1 MNKSEFLAALNSRL
15 VGLPQNEIEERIS
28 FYSEMIDDRVEEGA
42 TEEDAVAGI
51 GSIDEIVAQI
61 LEDVPL
67 WSIVKENVKKNKE
80 NKEKKEK
87 KRRAPKALEITLLIL
102 GSPVW
107 LPLLIAAFAVIL
119 LLYVALWSI
128 VVSLWAVFASLAA
141 CGIAGIVAGAAYA
154 ILSKPVDGLLLVAA
168 GFVCSGLAIFAF
180 IGCKAATK
188 GTVKLT
194 RKMLFAIKHLFVGKD

>member
-1 MNKSEFLAALNSRL
+1 MNKSEFLAELRSRL

-67 WSIVKENVKKNKE
+67 WSIVKEKVKKKR
-80 NKEKKEK
+80 EKTEK
-87 KRRAPKALEITLLIL
+87 KRRSLKAWEIVLIVL
-102 GSPVW
+102 GFPVW

-119 LLYVALWSI
+119 SLYVVLWSVI
-128 VVSLWAVFASLAA
+128 ISLWAVFVSLAA
-141 CGIAGIVAGAAYA
+141 CGLAGIVAGVGYA
-154 ILSKPVDGLLLVAA
+154 IFVKPIDGILLVAA
-168 GFVCSGLAIFAF
+168 GLVCSGLAIFAF

-188 GTVKLT
+188 GTARLT
-194 RKMLFAIKHLFVGKD
+194 KKMIFGIKHLFVGKD